1 MADAI
6 MGSWVVVDP
15 NEHGCVRA
23 INSILDGVVT
33 NS

>member
-1 MADAI
+1 

-15 NEHGCVRA
+15 NEHGCLRV